1 MDVSPSLSTDIT
13 GAAAPDR
20 PLEGRVAVVT
30 GAGQGV
36 GEGIAHALARRGA
49 VVVIAARRAATGE
62 PVAEAIRSAG
72 GAAEC
77 IVTDVT
83 ERASVEA
90 CVADT
95 VEHHGRL
102 DVMVHNAFAGSVAT
116 PLQDTPPDSW
126 WQMSRTSA
134 WGSFWCAQAAHPHL
148 RDSDQ
153 GRLVL
158 LTSPSGVEGSANIP
172 LYSPAKAAQ
181 RAMAKSLAREW
192 GPDGITVNCIAPVAD
207 SPALA
212 GAFDQVPELRGNM
225 EARTPLGRI
234 GDPVTD
240 IGGVA
245 AFLAG
250 PDSAYVTGQ
259 TIVCDGGSF
268 LGL

>member
-1 MDVSPSLSTDIT
+1 VDVS
-13 GAAAPDR
+13 
-20 PLEGRVAVVT
+20 LEATSHERILDGRVAVVT

-36 GEGIAHALARRGA
+36 GEGIARALARRGA
-49 VVVIAARRAATGE
+49 TVVVAARRAVTGE
-62 PVAEAIRSAG
+62 PVAEAIRAG
-72 GAAEC
+72 GDVAEC

-90 CVADT
+90 CVATT

-102 DVMVHNAFAGSVAT
+102 DVVVHNAFAGGVAT
-116 PLQDTPPDSW
+116 PLQDTPSESW
-126 WQMSRTSA
+126 RQMSYTSA
-134 WGSFWCAQAAHPHL
+134 WGSFWCAQAAFAHL
-148 RDSDQ
+148 RASDQ

-158 LTSPSGVEGSANIP
+158 LTSPSALEGSANIP

-192 GPDGITVNCIAPVAD
+192 GPHGITVNCIAPVAD

-250 PDSAYVTGQ
+250 PDSGYVTGQ